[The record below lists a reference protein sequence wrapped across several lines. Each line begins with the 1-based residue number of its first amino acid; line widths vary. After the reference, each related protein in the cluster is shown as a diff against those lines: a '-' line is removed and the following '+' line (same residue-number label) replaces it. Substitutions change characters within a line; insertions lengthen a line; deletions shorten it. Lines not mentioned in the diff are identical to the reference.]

1 LNYLITF
8 NQQLVR
14 QKLHT
19 HFRFRAS
26 CFILLALLSGSVR
39 SGAQDSAGIAKYKL
53 QLQLIDSIK
62 SYITSDLGMYVQ
74 STFYTSWRGADAD
87 SMHIF
92 FYISRGDRVEKDT
105 VNKIPWYFEKESNA
119 IAKSKEMS
127 ALGYHTLVYK
137 TAGMANTLL
146 TPKLLSYPNEAI
158 AFIVFHE
165 AVHQNL
171 AKMGGTVHYNYEEA
185 LCDVIAN
192 MACVRFAEKKGMID
206 VHAAEK
212 QRDVFER
219 SYSFLNK
226 ERSMLDTMQPHNK
239 PALYRTCS
247 NIISDLTADANQFV
261 KDRMDYEVNNA
272 YFLRIQDYAANY
284 FKVKKLFAVSFNF
297 KDIVG
302 RIEEWQNK

>member
-1 LNYLITF
+1 ML
-8 NQQLVR
+8 
-14 QKLHT
+14 QKFAS
-19 HFRFRAS
+19 HFKSGAS
-26 CFILLALLSGSVR
+26 CFLLLALLSGNLHTN
-39 SGAQDSAGIAKYKL
+39 AQDSANVAKYKQ
-53 QLQLIDSIK
+53 QLRLIDSIK
-62 SYITSDLGMYVQ
+62 TYITHDLALSVQ
-74 STFYTSWRGADAD
+74 NDFYTSWRGPDAD

-105 VNKIPWYFEKESNA
+105 VHKIPWYFEKESEA

-146 TPKLLSYPNEAI
+146 TPKLFSYPNEAI

-171 AKMGGTVHYNYEEA
+171 SKIGGTVHYNYEEA

-226 ERSMLDTMQPHNK
+226 ERTMLDTMQPQSK
-239 PALYRTCS
+239 PALYKTCS

-284 FKVKKLFAVSFNF
+284 FKVKKLFVVSFNF

-302 RIEEWQNK
+302 HIEEWQNK